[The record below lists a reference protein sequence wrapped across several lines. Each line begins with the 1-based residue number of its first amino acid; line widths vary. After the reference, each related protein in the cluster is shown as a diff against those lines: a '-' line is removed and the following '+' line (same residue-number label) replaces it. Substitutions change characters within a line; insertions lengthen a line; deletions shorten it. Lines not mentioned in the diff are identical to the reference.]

1 MHEHE
6 LKSQIFHVCSTLR
19 VGVTPEA
26 NTCAG
31 VDSKSMLKC
40 RLLLSNIVAIV
51 DHFGAGRCFAWFF
64 TRSIQ
69 HEPGTGSRDVKGKNH
84 HQL

>member
-26 NTCAG
+26 NICAG

-51 DHFGAGRCFAWFF
+51 DHFGA
-64 TRSIQ
+64 
-69 HEPGTGSRDVKGKNH
+69 
-84 HQL
+84 